1 MRDEDR
7 ADDAVPL
14 EGHVGGIRHELAG
27 IPFEEAAH
35 IPAPF
40 LLRPDVHSVLLLDV
54 ALVDIDQELRQS
66 EDLVLLRRLEL
77 QTLARGRLLG
87 GGFHPHPGE
96 HAPKAEGRE
105 GRLVPVLEMGP
116 DGSRSAGAEQV
127 HRLQEDRRRFGRRNG
142 IHRESRN
149 LRGSQADR
157 PDQPAVLLHG
167 EMRPLLLRWKRQK
180 PVHVDLQVAR
190 RQVRATRKEHAPIRV
205 GLRRLQGLES
215 QRHVPGESLAGH
227 QGSAR
232 GDFIRQEDF

>member
-116 DGSRSAGAEQV
+116 DGGRSAGAEQV
-127 HRLQEDRRRFGRRNG
+127 HGLQEDRRRFGRRSG
-142 IHRESRN
+142 IH
-149 LRGSQADR
+149 
-157 PDQPAVLLHG
+157 
-167 EMRPLLLRWKRQK
+167 
-180 PVHVDLQVAR
+180 
-190 RQVRATRKEHAPIRV
+190 
-205 GLRRLQGLES
+205 
-215 QRHVPGESLAGH
+215 
-227 QGSAR
+227 
-232 GDFIRQEDF
+232 